1 MKSRTKSNMKIKI
14 ILPTII
20 LGVIAFSLW
29 ERDPCKTLEPREQY
43 RCLNP
48 QFYCGKIL
56 YESHI
61 KPCSLKDAEQIVLDY
76 IANKK
81 PELVAKIILSAK
93 MHDSYQWY
101 QITCRFSDGTEYG
114 FEVGPDGNIYEIK
127 HLN

>member
-1 MKSRTKSNMKIKI
+1 MKTKI
-14 ILPTII
+14 ILLTII
-20 LGVIAFSLW
+20 LATISFSLW
-29 ERDPCKTLEPREQY
+29 EKDPCKKLEPREQY

-127 HLN
+127 RLN